1 MIKYGPVGNDKG
13 GTAMT
18 IKAVVYVTST
28 CPWCHRLQDYL
39 TRRGIHYEVVDVG
52 TGPDKIEEVRRISGQ
67 MGVPVT
73 VLEDHVI
80 IGFDRDGIDEALVSC
95 GFES

>member
-1 MIKYGPVGNDKG
+1 
-13 GTAMT
+13 MT

-73 VLEDHVI
+73 VLEDHII